1 MSEAKNAGLKGES
14 NVESIRKE
22 NPFNVPNLLTVL
34 RMAMLPAVVWRYRLG
49 DARGALA
56 VYLLAMLTD
65 AADGFIARRFHQ
77 ITALGKLLDPLAD
90 KLSLLTLL
98 GLFVADGQ
106 IPLWVMAVVLGKEA
120 ILIAGGVAALREGI
134 VVYALPIGKVTTVS
148 FILSMITRFMAMRQI
163 ADLLL
168 GISVALSL
176 AALVWYAAAL
186 LRRMYSHPDA

>member
-1 MSEAKNAGLKGES
+1 MSDAENAGLKGES
-14 NVESIRKE
+14 DVEHIRRE

-34 RMAMLPAVVWRYRLG
+34 RMAMLPAIVWRYRLG

-77 ITALGKLLDPLAD
+77 ITALGKLLDPIAD

-106 IPLWVMAVVLGKEA
+106 IPLWLMAVVLLKEA

-148 FILSMITRFMAMRQI
+148 FILSMIARFLAMRKM

-168 GISVALSL
+168 GVSVALSM

-186 LRRMYSHPDA
+186 LRQLYRR